1 MSSTKAHRF
10 AAKYGKKFGGNL
22 TLEGT
27 ISGRPV
33 LDKITNAVSLGDSTA
48 ELESKLVYAT
58 GYLEY
63 SFGKARK
70 EGRDGITVKT
80 AYVTG
85 FAILDKMLYL
95 ITADSVYRITGPYYA
110 DVIKSDDILAGM
122 WEDVK
127 KQVLAR
133 ASKNA

>member
-33 LDKITNAVSLGDSTA
+33 LDKITNAVNLGDSTA

>member
-10 AAKYGKKFGGNL
+10 AAKYGKRFGGNL
-22 TLEGT
+22 SLEGSL
-27 ISGRPV
+27 SGRPG
-33 LDKITNAVSLGDSTA
+33 LAKITNAVNIGDATA
-48 ELESKLVYAT
+48 ELEEKLVYAT

-63 SFGKARK
+63 SPGKARK
-70 EGRDGITVKT
+70 EGREGITVKT

-122 WEDVK
+122 WEDLK
-127 KQVLAR
+127 SKVLAR